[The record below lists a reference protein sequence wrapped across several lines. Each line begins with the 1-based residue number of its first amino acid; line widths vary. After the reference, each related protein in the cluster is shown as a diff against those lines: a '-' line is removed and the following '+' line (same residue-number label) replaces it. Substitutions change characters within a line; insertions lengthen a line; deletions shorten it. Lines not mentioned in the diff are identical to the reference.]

1 LKIGPDSARVFHEV
15 AVRQHHFLAHELREF
30 RRADLAQAFEERD
43 IPALKL
49 RLWLLK

>member
-1 LKIGPDSARVFHEV
+1 V
-15 AVRQHHFLAHELREF
+15 AVRQHHFLADELCEF
-30 RRADLAQAFEERD
+30 FRTDFTQTFEARD